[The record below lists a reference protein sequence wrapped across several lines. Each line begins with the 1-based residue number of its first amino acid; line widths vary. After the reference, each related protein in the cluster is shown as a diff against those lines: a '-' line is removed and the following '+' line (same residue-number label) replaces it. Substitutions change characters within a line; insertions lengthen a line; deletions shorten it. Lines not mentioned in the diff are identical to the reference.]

1 MIDLSKL
8 EKIKTPADIAQEV
21 SAEEARRYLR
31 DTDWY
36 VLRQIETGQAVPDDI
51 KLGRKAARDTI
62 SAVAADA

>member
-36 VLRQIETGQAVPDDI
+36 VLRQIETGQAIPDDI
-51 KLGRKAARDTI
+51 KSGRKAARDTI
-62 SAVAADA
+62 STVAADA